1 MSSRPSS
8 LSSRSA
14 VFGVVVAIVGAVVVF
29 GEEAHAQREQL
40 AELRVLNK
48 VVLLV
53 KEQYVEPSRIQPREM
68 LRAALDAV
76 EKNVPEILIDD
87 VDPASLK
94 VAIGTASGMEE
105 RTFDIHDV
113 TSLWDVS
120 FRLNAIFRFLEP
132 RIAANVD
139 KKEVE
144 YAAINGM
151 LAKLD
156 PHSVLLEP
164 RFSQEMKL
172 STKGE
177 FGGLGIVISVRDGG
191 LTVIS
196 PIDGTPADK
205 AGIKA
210 QDKIVKIGEESTVN
224 MGLDEAVDRL
234 RGKPNTPVVIWVMRK
249 GWEEPRRFEM
259 IRAVIRVESV
269 AAERVGDLAYVKLKQ
284 FQGHT
289 AEDVYAGIEKARSAG
304 KAPLR
309 GVILDLRN
317 NPGGLLDQS
326 IEVSN
331 LFIKDGVIVVTQEGQ
346 ARDGRREVLA
356 RARNHKVD
364 LPIVVLVNGGSAS
377 ASEIVAGAIKN
388 RGRGMVIGDQTFG
401 KGSVQQLYD
410 FPDTSSLKLTIG
422 QYLTPGDESIQ
433 SVGITP
439 DIQLTAIR
447 AGNLETLNVLPDE
460 HTREEDLDRHLNDA
474 RTRASKPAYTLSF
487 LAEELDPA
495 EAERRDASS
504 GFFEDFEISLARR
517 VLEAVPTTMPLPTA
531 GRTELLASAK
541 SIVSTVAAA
550 EDKRV
555 GEALRVL
562 GIDWTPGAAA
572 TAPQVALKVVDESPL
587 LAGESWKLTLE
598 AKNTGSEPLFQVRGN
613 TRATLG
619 YLSDR
624 EFLFGKLAPGES
636 KRFTLQIKAPKELPT
651 RRDVVR
657 VALADAHREITTFD
671 APVEIQSIQR
681 PRFSYGLF
689 IDDGTGKDTAGN
701 GDGMLQVGE
710 NVALVVGIKNNGV
723 GNAAEPTAL
732 LKNLG
737 GPEVFIDVGRQRLEP
752 LTPGGSG
759 VARFTFKVVPPL
771 DGPPPKN
778 VELRLHVFD
787 SALGDYLVEKL
798 SFPLKMT
805 GGKTS
810 RSKGVVEARAP
821 VSILAAAD
829 ESAAVVARA
838 GPGARLEQVGE
849 ANGFVRVRLGSDSF
863 YGYVASSGVN
873 PSTGK
878 PTVGIGA
885 ETGLSVVYGRD
896 PPSVRFLDAA
906 GAPQA
911 TAVVDGDRF
920 DLIARIVDD
929 GRVTDAY
936 VFVGEQKTMYQRLD
950 SRGPTDVTLRHS
962 VKLEPGVNVI
972 TVVAREDDEFA
983 QRETLT
989 VYSRAGDPFAKDQA
1003 GTR

>member
-1 MSSRPSS
+1 MRGLPT
-8 LSSRSA
+8 LHRLGRLGPTA
-14 VFGVVVAIVGAVVVF
+14 LLAFVVGVVGVAGS
-29 GEEAHAQREQL
+29 AHAQREQL
-40 AELRVLNK
+40 SELRVFNK

-53 KEQYVEPSRIQPREM
+53 KEQYVEPARIQPKEM

-76 EKNVPEILIDD
+76 EKNVPEVLVED
-87 VDPASLK
+87 VDDGTLK
-94 VAIGTASGMEE
+94 VAVGTAAGMEE
-105 RTFDIHDV
+105 RLFDIHDV

-132 RIAANVD
+132 RIATDVD

-164 RFSQEMKL
+164 RYSQEMKL

-177 FGGLGIVISVRDGG
+177 FGGLGIVISIRDGG

-205 AGIKA
+205 VGIKA

-249 GWEEPRRFEM
+249 GWEEPRRFE
-259 IRAVIRVESV
+259 IVRAVIRVESV
-269 AAERVGDLAYVKLKQ
+269 SAERVGDLAYVKLKQ

-289 AEDVYAGIEKARSAG
+289 AEDVYAGIEKAKAKG
-304 KAPLR
+304 KAPLK

-326 IEVSN
+326 IEVGN
-331 LFIKDGVIVVTQEGQ
+331 LFLKDGVIVVTQEGQ
-346 ARDGRREVLA
+346 AKDGRREVLA

-364 LPIVVLVNGGSAS
+364 LPVVALVNGGSAS
-377 ASEIVAGAIKN
+377 ASEIVAGALKN
-388 RGRGMVIGDQTFG
+388 RGRGLIIGDQTFG

-439 DIQLTAIR
+439 DVQLTAVR
-447 AGNLETLNVLPDE
+447 ASDKENLNVLPDE

-474 RTRASKPAYTLSF
+474 RTRTSKPVYELAY
-487 LAEELDPA
+487 LAEEIDQA
-495 EAERRDASS
+495 EAERRDASTA
-504 GFFEDFEISLARR
+504 FIEDFEITLARQI
-517 VLEAVPTTMPLPTA
+517 LEAVPASTPLSSV
-531 GRTELLASAK
+531 GRDQLIATAK
-541 SIVSTVAAA
+541 SVVSATAAAEEKRVDEALGKLGVDWSKGSGASSTVAVTVVENAPIVA
-550 EDKRV
+550 
-555 GEALRVL
+555 GEA
-562 GIDWTPGAAA
+562 
-572 TAPQVALKVVDESPL
+572 
-587 LAGESWKLTLE
+587 WKLTLE
-598 AKNTGSEPLFQVRGN
+598 AKNTGSQPLFRVHGN

-636 KRFTLQIKAPKELPT
+636 KRFTIDMKVPKELPS
-651 RRDVVR
+651 RRDLVR
-657 VALADAHREITTFD
+657 VAVADDKKELATVDV
-671 APVEIQSIQR
+671 PVVIGGVDR
-681 PRFSYGLF
+681 PRFSYGFF
-689 IDDGTGKDTAGN
+689 IDDGSGKDIAGN
-701 GDGMLQVGE
+701 GDGMLQLGE
-710 NVALVVGIKNNGV
+710 SVALVVGIKNNGK
-723 GNAAEPTAL
+723 GAAAEPTAL

-737 GPEVFIDVGRQRLEP
+737 GPEVFIDVGRQRLDA
-752 LTPGGSG
+752 LAPGASG
-759 VARFTFKVVPPL
+759 VARFTFKVVAPP
-771 DGPPPKN
+771 DAPPPEK

-787 SALGDYLVEKL
+787 NALGDYLVEKL
-798 SFPLKMT
+798 SFPLKPAP
-805 GGKTS
+805 GPTS
-810 RSKGVVEARAP
+810 KAKGVVEASAP

-829 ESAAVVARA
+829 AGAAVVARA
-838 GPGARLEQVGE
+838 NAGARLEQVGE
-849 ANGFVRVRLGSDSF
+849 ANGFVRVRLGGESL
-863 YGYVASSGVN
+863 YGYVQSSGVS
-873 PSTGK
+873 PSKGK
-878 PTVGIGA
+878 PAVGIG
-885 ETGLSVVYGRD
+885 ETTGLSLVYGRD
-896 PPSVRFLDAA
+896 PPAIRFVDAA
-906 GAPQA
+906 GAPR
-911 TAVVDGDRF
+911 TDAVVDGDRF
-920 DLIARIVDD
+920 DLVARIVDD
-929 GRVTDAY
+929 GRVNDAY
-936 VFVGEQKTMYQRLD
+936 VFVGDQKIFYQRLD
-950 SRGPTDVTLRHS
+950 SRGPTDVTLRHT

-989 VYSRAGDPFAKDQA
+989 VYSRAGDPFAKKSSA
-1003 GTR
+1003 H

>member
-1 MSSRPSS
+1 MSHRLTRLSS
-8 LSSRSA
+8 LTVA
-14 VFGVVVAIVGAVVVF
+14 GVVALVALVSDA
-29 GEEAHAQREQL
+29 ARAQREQL
-40 AELRVLNK
+40 SELRVLNK

-76 EKNVPEILIDD
+76 EKNVPEVLVED
-87 VDPASLK
+87 VDATNLK

-120 FRLNAIFRFLEP
+120 FRLNAVFRFLEP

-164 RFSQEMKL
+164 RYSQEMKL

-177 FGGLGIVISVRDGG
+177 FGGLGIVISIRDGG

-196 PIDGTPADK
+196 PIDDTPADK

-259 IRAVIRVESV
+259 VRAVIRVESV
-269 AAERVGDLAYVKLKQ
+269 AAERVGDLAYIKLKQ

-289 AEDVYAGIEKARSAG
+289 AEDVYAGLEKARAAS
-304 KAPLR
+304 KAPLT

-326 IEVSN
+326 IEVAN
-331 LFIKDGVIVVTQEGQ
+331 LFIKDGVLVVTQEGQ
-346 ARDGRREVLA
+346 AKDGRREVMA
-356 RARNHKVD
+356 RARNHKID
-364 LPIVVLVNGGSAS
+364 LPVVVLVNGGSAS

-388 RGRGMVIGDQTFG
+388 RGRGLVIGDQTFG

-439 DIQLTAIR
+439 DVHLTPIR
-447 AGNLETLNVLPDE
+447 ASNKETLNVLPDE
-460 HTREEDLDRHLNDA
+460 HTREEDLERHLNDA
-474 RTRASKPAYTLSF
+474 RTRSSKPVYELAF
-487 LAEELDPA
+487 LAEEIDPA
-495 EAERRDASS
+495 EAERRDASTA
-504 GFFEDFEISLARR
+504 FVEDFEVTLARR
-517 VLEAVPTTMPLPTA
+517 VLESISSTTPSA
-531 GRTELLASAK
+531 SVGRGELIAAAK
-541 SIVSTVAAA
+541 SVVAAVAVA
-550 EDKRV
+550 EEKRV
-555 GEALRVL
+555 GEALRAL
-562 GIDWTPGAAA
+562 GIEWQQGAATSA
-572 TAPQVALKVVDESPL
+572 AKLSVNIVENAPIQ
-587 LAGESWKLTLE
+587 AGEPWKLTLE
-598 AKNTGSEPLFQVRGN
+598 ATNTGNEPLFQVHGN

-624 EFLFGKLAPGES
+624 EFLFGRLAPGES
-636 KRFTLQIKAPKELPT
+636 KRFTLDVKAPKELPS
-651 RRDVVR
+651 RRDVIR
-657 VALADAHREITTFD
+657 VSLADGHQDIMNLD
-671 APVEIQSIQR
+671 VPVEIKSINR

-701 GDGMLQVGE
+701 GDGLLQVGE
-710 NVALVVGIKNNGV
+710 KVALVVGIKNSGA
-723 GNAAEPTAL
+723 GAAAEPTAL

-737 GPEVFIDVGRQRLEP
+737 GPELFIDVGRQRLDP
-752 LTPGGSG
+752 LAPGSSA
-759 VARFTFKVVPPL
+759 VARFTFKVAEPT
-771 DGPPPKN
+771 DGPPPSN

-787 SALGDYLVEKL
+787 NALGDFLVEKL
-798 SFPLKMT
+798 TFPLKIV
-805 GGKTS
+805 GGKTT
-810 RSKGVVEARAP
+810 RAKGVVEARAA

-829 ESAAVVARA
+829 EGAAVVARA

-849 ANGFVRVRLGSDSF
+849 ANGFVRVRLGSDSL
-863 YGYVASSGVN
+863 YGYVSSSGVN
-873 PSTGK
+873 PSNGK

-885 ETGLSVVYGRD
+885 ETGLSLVYGRD
-896 PPSVRFLDAA
+896 PPVVRFLNAA
-906 GAPQA
+906 GAPQ
-911 TAVVDGDRF
+911 TDAVVDGDRF

-929 GRVTDAY
+929 GRVSDAY
-936 VFVGEQKTMYQRLD
+936 VFVGEQKTVYQRLD
-950 SRGPTDVTLRHS
+950 SRGPTDVTIRHS

-989 VYSRAGDPFAKDQA
+989 VFSKMGDPFAKDRA
-1003 GTR
+1003 GLH